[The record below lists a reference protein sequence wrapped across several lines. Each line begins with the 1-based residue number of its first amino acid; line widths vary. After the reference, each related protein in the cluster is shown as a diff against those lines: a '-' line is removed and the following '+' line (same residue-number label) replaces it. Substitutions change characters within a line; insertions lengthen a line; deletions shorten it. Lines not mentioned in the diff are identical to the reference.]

1 MNVHEIILSVMQNI
15 EYRVRPDKIQS
26 ILDKWREALNL
37 DDIITYE
44 LSDSGLIM
52 DIFTSKSDGDVMYQ
66 NVSIMNKFIHD
77 ISSIPEYS
85 GIKHF
90 NIVLD
95 SSNIA

>member
-1 MNVHEIILSVMQNI
+1 MNVHEMILSVMQNI

-52 DIFTSKSDGDVMYQ
+52 DILHPNLMVMLC
-66 NVSIMNKFIHD
+66 IRMF
-77 ISSIPEYS
+77 
-85 GIKHF
+85 
-90 NIVLD
+90 LL
-95 SSNIA
+95 